1 MGNIGNAGE
10 KLRRAGD
17 SGGTIAALIVISLIA
32 ISMALLGLLAV
43 RA

>member
-1 MGNIGNAGE
+1 MSNAGNVGE
-10 KLRRAGD
+10 KMRRAGD

-32 ISMALLGLLAV
+32 ISMALLGLLAI